1 MVGKIQFPNN
11 KKIEIL
17 KKILEVYLLSRR
29 ELSQYIIES
38 KTIFISYL
46 NRSGNVKQST
56 NGLKLFYIIE
66 KLYLKFTRDFFYL

>member
-46 NRSGNVKQST
+46 YRSGNVKQST